1 MQIKCWALGQ
11 LLAVSQM
18 LRAPNLAAYLNTLR
32 TTMPQFRQYLAE
44 LMPSAHMHE
53 RSVPSALDWYND
65 NIRNHANSITEAQAL
80 YGKFS
85 HALFG
90 AGDRTEAQA
99 MLSNLQNRY
108 ARSGQA
114 RLALAQWNT
123 TPTSSPVNS
132 GLEKNGTSTALQST
146 ASKPSVFALH
156 QNYPNPFNPS
166 TTLNFDLPEPS
177 HVLLVVYDVLGRKV
191 VELANRSFDAGY
203 QSVTWNASTSASGVY
218 FVHFT
223 ATDANGTTRLNK
235 VSKLILA
242 K

>member
-1 MQIKCWALGQ
+1 
-11 LLAVSQM
+11 
-18 LRAPNLAAYLNTLR
+18 
-32 TTMPQFRQYLAE
+32 
-44 LMPSAHMHE
+44 
-53 RSVPSALDWYND
+53 
-65 NIRNHANSITEAQAL
+65 
-80 YGKFS
+80 
-85 HALFG
+85 
-90 AGDRTEAQA
+90 